1 MGQGIFQRRGLS
13 FGWEHLL
20 KHVMTPEDTSKF
32 EQAYAQHKAGQ
43 PALSLPVYRELQT
56 QYPENDNIVHLIAV
70 ALFQTGQLQEAL
82 TWVEKAI
89 ALSPGTLSY
98 RNTMG
103 AIATGL
109 RDTDKAAVAFESI
122 LAADP
127 ENIDAA
133 FNLGNVRMEQGR
145 VDDAVKLFEDVL
157 KRTPDNVDALNNLGA
172 VLKGSER
179 REKGISFLRR
189 AVELQPGNVPALVN
203 LADSLERLN
212 LYDEAGPVVDK
223 LLVVAPDLPVAS
235 ILAAR
240 LDRRRGD
247 LEGAATRLERV
258 ALSAMDEDE
267 KCRAYFDLGKVRDL
281 QTQTDEAFAAFQEAN
296 KHQLA
301 LAERH
306 GIRAAPYMDEV
317 RSSTSWFTAEK
328 LAQQPA
334 ELESSH
340 EAPAFLVGFPRS
352 GTTLIERML
361 DAHPALLTTGERSPL
376 QAVKTKLLSAGG
388 YPAALESFSAQEWS
402 FCRDLFWK
410 TAADVCGPDVET
422 KTLVDKM
429 PLNIVDI
436 GLIGRLLPDAR
447 IVVSLRDPRDV
458 CLSCYMQQFRRTPA
472 MIGFSDLETTVALYD
487 EIMGFWLRAKTQ
499 TFLPTFEY
507 RYEDLIGS
515 HESIIRDI
523 LTFAD
528 VPWAPDV
535 LNYREQSIGRD
546 ISTPSYEN
554 VAEPLY
560 TRATGRWQRYRSHL
574 EPYLDRLQPYVEAF
588 GYS

>member
-1 MGQGIFQRRGLS
+1 M
-13 FGWEHLL
+13 L
-20 KHVMTPEDTSKF
+20 KHVMTPEDTSKL

-43 PALSLPVYRELQT
+43 PALSLPVYRELQK

-70 ALFQTGQLQEAL
+70 ALFQTGQLPEAL

-89 ALSPGTLSY
+89 VLSPGTLSY

-189 AVELQPGNVPALVN
+189 AVELQPGNVAALVN

-240 LDRRRGD
+240 LDRRKGD
-247 LEGAATRLERV
+247 LDSAAARLECV
-258 ALSAMDEDE
+258 AQSVAGAEED
-267 KCRAYFDLGKVRDL
+267 KCRAYYDLGKVRDL
-281 QTQTDEAFAAFQEAN
+281 RGETD
-296 KHQLA
+296 LA
-301 LAERH
+301 LAAFH
-306 GIRAAPYMDEV
+306 HANNLQKSLAAEAGVYASTYLEEV
-317 RSSTSWFTAEK
+317 DASASWFTSERFSWRAAE
-328 LAQQPA
+328 A
-334 ELESSH
+334 ENSDK
-340 EAPAFLVGFPRS
+340 APIFLVGFPRS

-361 DAHPALLTTGERSPL
+361 NAHPNLLTTGERSPL
-376 QAVKTKLLSAGG
+376 QAVKAKLLSSGG
-388 YPAALESFSAQEWS
+388 YPEGMGVFSEQERN
-402 FCRDLFWK
+402 FCRELFWK
-410 TAADVCGPDVET
+410 TAEDVCGAEIET
-422 KTLVDKM
+422 KILVDKM
-429 PLNIVDI
+429 PLNIVDV
-436 GLIGRLLPDAR
+436 GLIGRLLPNAR

-458 CLSCYMQQFRRTPA
+458 ILSCFMQQFRRTPA
-472 MIGFSDLETTVALYD
+472 MIGFSDLETTVTLY
-487 EIMGFWLRAKTQ
+487 EKIMGFWMRAKDQ
-499 TFLPTFEY
+499 TFLPHLEY
-507 RYEDLIGS
+507 RYEDLVS
-515 HESIIRDI
+515 HHEKIIRNI
-523 LTFAD
+523 LTFTG
-528 VPWAPDV
+528 VPWSPDV
-535 LNYREQSIGRD
+535 LAYRERSIGRD

-560 TRATGRWQRYRSHL
+560 TRATGRWRRYRSHL

-588 GYS
+588 GYD